1 MSMVVQSPGFLAT
14 VQDAGRFGY
23 QRYGVPVSGP
33 MDAFAHAAANRL
45 AGNDPGAAALEFAY
59 SGPLLE
65 ARADCV
71 VALAGVGFS
80 LEVDGVTHAAWMA
93 VRARA
98 GAVIS
103 IQSAQH
109 ASWGYL
115 AVSGGIDIPP
125 VMGSRATY
133 TRAGFGGLDGRL
145 LREGDLLPIGIQR
158 TAIDPA
164 GKTLP
169 ESYRPPYS
177 LHPLLRVI
185 PGPQQDAFTA
195 EGWQAFTGSPYTL
208 TNTADRMGYRLE
220 GRPVAHRSGADIL
233 SDGIVFGAVQVPSS
247 GQPIVMMS
255 DRQTA
260 GGYTKIAVVIR
271 ADLPLLAQ
279 CRPGVSQVRFQ
290 PVKVEEAQQA
300 YREQMN
306 TLRRGIRQPLEE
318 YEYFTSG

>member
-1 MSMVVQSPGFLAT
+1 MSLLVQTPGFLAT

-23 QRYGVPVSGP
+23 QRFGVPVSGP

-59 SGPLLE
+59 SGPVLV
-65 ARADCV
+65 ASVDCV

-80 LEVDGVTHAAWMA
+80 LEVDGMPHAAWMA

-98 GAVIS
+98 GAVITVV
-103 IQSAQH
+103 SAQR
-109 ASWGYL
+109 AGWGYL
-115 AVSGGIDIPP
+115 AVCGGINTPP
-125 VMGSRATY
+125 VMGSRSTY
-133 TRAGFGGLDGRL
+133 TRAAFGGLEGRP
-145 LREGDLLPIGIQR
+145 LREGDLLPVRGQR
-158 TAIDPA
+158 AAIDPA
-164 GKTLP
+164 GTILP
-169 ESYRPPYS
+169 EACRPAYS

-185 PGPQQDAFTA
+185 PGSQRDAFTA
-195 EGWQAFTGSPYTL
+195 EGWQAFTSSAYTL
-208 TNTADRMGYRLE
+208 TTTADRMGYRLE
-220 GRPVAHRSGADIL
+220 GQPVAHRAGADIV

-279 CRPGVSQVRFQ
+279 CQPGISQVRFQ
-290 PVKVEEAQQA
+290 PVTVEEAQRA
-300 YREQMN
+300 FREQMA
-306 TLRRGIRQPLEE
+306 TLASGIQQPLEE
-318 YEYFTSG
+318 YEYYASA